1 MKYSNYT
8 TQQFL
13 EDPYFRQW
21 VQNPDA
27 ELDTFWLAFQHD
39 NPEKIH
45 NLIHAREL
53 MWAIEG
59 QVESD
64 FPSQLQEDSTF
75 ELIRNELKTNK
86 KIPFAI
92 PIWVRWA
99 VAASLILVTIWW
111 VVWPLQSKKVM
122 SYESLKESEKETLTE
137 KINKTTGVLRINL
150 ADGSIVSLQPNSKV
164 SFPTQFNNGEKR
176 EVFLSGEAFFEV
188 TKNPNRPFV
197 VYANELITKVIG
209 TSFTIKAFPKDKEV
223 TVNVKTGQVSV
234 SVAKQAT
241 NPQTV
246 SQRELEG
253 IVLFPN
259 QKAVLSRQDVRL
271 VKSLVENPALIA
283 IETPAHKP
291 IRGSFEF
298 DASPASSVFKAIELA
313 YGVDIVFDETLFSTC
328 EFTGNINDESLYE
341 KLDIICK
348 SIEAKYQIL
357 DAQIIISGK
366 GCDL

>member
-1 MKYSNYT
+1 
-8 TQQFL
+8 
-13 EDPYFRQW
+13 
-21 VQNPDA
+21 
-27 ELDTFWLAFQHD
+27 
-39 NPEKIH
+39 
-45 NLIHAREL
+45 
-53 MWAIEG
+53 
-59 QVESD
+59 
-64 FPSQLQEDSTF
+64 
-75 ELIRNELKTNK
+75 
-86 KIPFAI
+86 
-92 PIWVRWA
+92 
-99 VAASLILVTIWW
+99 
-111 VVWPLQSKKVM
+111 
-122 SYESLKESEKETLTE
+122 
-137 KINKTTGVLRINL
+137 
-150 ADGSIVSLQPNSKV
+150 
-164 SFPTQFNNGEKR
+164 
-176 EVFLSGEAFFEV
+176 LSGEAFFEV